1 MYLEAVIYNFKF
13 VFDTWMSKHVLD
25 KNQLKIQKMYFPQDG
40 FTNPFYLKYV
50 YCVTKIMFFVFL
62 VMVSLVLKICTQFL

>member
-40 FTNPFYLKYV
+40 LIYPFYLKYV
-50 YCVTKIMFFVFL
+50 YCVTKIMFFC
-62 VMVSLVLKICTQFL
+62 VLGHGILGT